1 MSASVSLYL
10 ASQSPRRRELL
21 DQIGVSY
28 KVVSID
34 VEECAAP
41 SELPLA
47 YVCRLAA
54 DKAAAGVV
62 QTAGNIPVLGS
73 DTVVVCDDL
82 LLEKP
87 QSREHAVAML
97 QQLSGRGHQ
106 VITAVCVANTE
117 RSETLYS
124 LTEVEFRGIS
134 VAEAESYWE
143 SGEPADKAGG
153 YAIQGLGAVFV
164 KKMSGSYTGVVGLP
178 LYETQLLLNR
188 FNVPMWQRN

>member
-1 MSASVSLYL
+1 VSASVSLYL

-21 DQIGVSY
+21 DQIGVLH

-41 SELPLA
+41 DEPPLA

-54 DKAAAGVV
+54 DKAAAGVA
-62 QTAGNIPVLGS
+62 QAADNLAVLGS
-73 DTVVVCDDL
+73 DTVVVCDGL

-87 QSREHAVAML
+87 ENREHAVAML
-97 QQLSGRGHQ
+97 QQLSGRRHQ
-106 VITAVCVANTE
+106 VITAVCVANTA
-117 RSETLYS
+117 RSETIYS
-124 LTEVEFRGIS
+124 LTEVEFREIS
-134 VAEAESYWE
+134 VAEAESYWK

-164 KKMSGSYTGVVGLP
+164 KNMSGSYTGVVGLP

-188 FNVPMWQRN
+188 FSVPMWQKK